1 MRVGF
6 DTTPLQRACPPG
18 VARAA
23 RETLQALEQRGRLE
37 VVRLDPPARGSLS
50 SWRRSLARV
59 EQEQGL
65 VGIHSFLSAFP
76 CFPLRGT
83 GARVQTL
90 HELPWKHGVAENA
103 DLAHRLWARLGPL
116 RADATVVPTEH
127 VARDVGRKLA
137 SSGGKLHVIG
147 WGVSE
152 HFAPEPPP
160 GVIDEVLLERYRLP
174 EGPFLL
180 CLGAVRQKKNLA
192 ALLHGLAHLAA
203 TGRSVPHVVIS
214 GRDTPDLRRDLGLVS
229 RLGLARHVST
239 PGELEEQDLP
249 GLLRLAAAVPVLSRS
264 EGFGLPALEATAC
277 GTPVIAPRGSA
288 QAEVAGAEAF
298 LCHPEDPAAVAEAV
312 ASAVEQREELRWV
325 LPDAA
330 EGRSWQSTAE
340 ALESL
345 WAGLA

>member
-1 MRVGF
+1 M
-6 DTTPLQRACPPG
+6 
-18 VARAA
+18 
-23 RETLQALEQRGRLE
+23 
-37 VVRLDPPARGSLS
+37 
-50 SWRRSLARV
+50 
-59 EQEQGL
+59 
-65 VGIHSFLSAFP
+65 
-76 CFPLRGT
+76 
-83 GARVQTL
+83 
-90 HELPWKHGVAENA
+90 
-103 DLAHRLWARLGPL
+103 
-116 RADATVVPTEH
+116 
-127 VARDVGRKLA
+127 
-137 SSGGKLHVIG
+137 
-147 WGVSE
+147 
-152 HFAPEPPP
+152 
-160 GVIDEVLLERYRLP
+160 
-174 EGPFLL
+174 
-180 CLGAVRQKKNLA
+180 
-192 ALLHGLAHLAA
+192 
-203 TGRSVPHVVIS
+203 VIS